1 MGEYSSG
8 LPQLQEEQK
17 IMDKEDIPIRTQRY
31 SGFAT
36 DSTRWDDFRHRDD
49 DIFICTPCKCGT
61 TWTQALCALL
71 IFKNPE
77 HKKKPAMISPWVDA
91 HLMPLESMNA
101 MLASQNHRRFMK
113 THTPIDGINYYS
125 ASTYIAVY
133 RDPRDVYFSLRN
145 HIQNMNMEVQSEWL
159 EEDVS
164 ESFRKWSVAP
174 HVAGASELFTLSEM
188 VHHYKSFLNFKHLPN
203 IHFFHFSELKR
214 DLLGQLQRLAGV
226 LNIEIEADLFE
237 RFVIAAGFESMKDKA
252 SQYVP
257 ASGMQVWKSE
267 TKFFNRGDAYNRSE
281 LKQKDLKIYDK
292 AISKL
297 IGKDD
302 IDWLEHGLA
311 L

>member
-1 MGEYSSG
+1 MNN
-8 LPQLQEEQK
+8 
-17 IMDKEDIPIRTQRY
+17 DDIPKRTQRY

-36 DSTRWDDFRHRDD
+36 DSTRWDDFKHRDG

-71 IFKNPE
+71 IFKDP
-77 HKKKPAMISPWVDA
+77 HHQKKPAMISPWVDS
-91 HLMPLESMNA
+91 HLMPLGLMNA

-113 THTPIDGINYYS
+113 THTPFDGINYYA

-133 RDPRDVYFSLRN
+133 RDPIDVYFSLRN
-145 HIQNMNMEVQSEWL
+145 HIQNMNMDVQTEWL

-174 HVAGASELFTLSEM
+174 MVVGASELFTLSEM
-188 VHHYKSFLNFKHLPN
+188 VHHYRSFIKFKHLPN
-203 IHFFHFSELKR
+203 VHFFHFSDLRR

-226 LNIEIEADLFE
+226 LTIEIEADLLE
-237 RFVIAAGFESMKDKA
+237 QLVIAASFEFMKDNA

-267 TKFFNRGDAYNRSE
+267 TQFFNRGDAYHRSE
-281 LKQKDLKIYDK
+281 LKQKDLEIYNK
-292 AISKL
+292 AISQL
-297 IGKDD
+297 IGKNN
-302 IDWLEHGLA
+302 IEWLEQGLPI
-311 L
+311 